1 MFKSRFAPAATLLL
15 MAVAIAGA
23 FGVAATTHADQ
34 VYHSERLV
42 LSPTNLNDGGT
53 GQVINIHPNGPV
65 VGALERYQL
74 RGGEAY
80 TAYEVWIQL
89 CDVGNFSFLL
99 TATLGTDKHGNGH
112 AQGYFSAEALVPFSG
127 LVVEIRW
134 SLRLGGTDVYVTKC
148 TTVTID

>member
-1 MFKSRFAPAATLLL
+1 MFKSRLAPAATLLL

-42 LSPTNLNDGGT
+42 LSPTDSSVGGT

-74 RGGEAY
+74 RGGEAH
-80 TAYEVWIQL
+80 TAYEVWIQF
-89 CDVGNFSFLL
+89 CGGDDFLQ
-99 TATLGTDKHGNGH
+99 TATLQTDRHGNGH
-112 AQGYFSAEALVPFSG
+112 AQGYFSAEDLAPFSG
-127 LVVEIRW
+127 LVVNIRW
-134 SLRLGGTDVYVTKC
+134 ALRSGGANVYVTEC

>member
-1 MFKSRFAPAATLLL
+1 MFKSSFAPAATLLL
-15 MAVAIAGA
+15 MAVALAGA
-23 FGVAATTHADQ
+23 LGVAATSHADQ

-74 RGGEAY
+74 RGGRTN

-89 CDVGNFSFLL
+89 CGGTNFLQ
-99 TATLGTDKHGNGH
+99 TATLVTDKHGNGQ
-112 AQGYFSAEALVPFSG
+112 AQGYFSAEDLVPFSG
-127 LVVEIRW
+127 AVVEIRW
-134 SLRLGGTDVYVTKC
+134 ALRFGGADVYVTNC
-148 TTVTID
+148 TTVVID

>member
-1 MFKSRFAPAATLLL
+1 MFKSRFAPVATLLL
-15 MAVAIAGA
+15 VAVAIAGA

-42 LSPTNLNDGGT
+42 LSPTNPSDGGT

-74 RGGEAY
+74 RGGEAN
-80 TAYEVWIQL
+80 TVYEVWIQL
-89 CDVGNFSFLL
+89 CGVGNFLQ

-127 LVVEIRW
+127 LVVDIRW
-134 SLRLGGTDVYVTKC
+134 ALRSGGDDVYVTEC
-148 TTVTID
+148 TTVTVD